1 MTARET
7 VEQFLKL
14 WKKHKFAMIDPY
26 LQRTW
31 IANQNKWSRWLKTV
45 YGCRKLN
52 NFTIIQEMETGQA
65 ARDFT
70 VKVNVN
76 GKDSEITIRV
86 ICEIEPY
93 KPDIT
98 GTWGVNPISALR
110 GI

>member
-1 MTARET
+1 
-7 VEQFLKL
+7 
-14 WKKHKFAMIDPY
+14 
-26 LQRTW
+26 
-31 IANQNKWSRWLKTV
+31 
-45 YGCRKLN
+45 LN